1 MLTYLIAHLSKKSK
15 NGRDLKKTGESYRKV
30 PDPDQDSNQDS
41 NVRMRE
47 KFIHNS

>member
-30 PDPDQDSNQDS
+30 SIEQS
-41 NVRMRE
+41 
-47 KFIHNS
+47 FINP

>member
-30 PDPDQDSNQDS
+30 PLYEILS
-41 NVRMRE
+41 V
-47 KFIHNS
+47 KWV

>member
-30 PDPDQDSNQDS
+30 ANIRNGLVTSWVS
-41 NVRMRE
+41 
-47 KFIHNS
+47 